1 MKLNISLKKL
11 IEVIGSNST
20 NNHDE
25 IIDSVAFDTRKIIHP
40 DSAVFFAMEGNF
52 RDGHD
57 YIEDAITKG
66 IRYLVVKTGRAK
78 PELNASFIEVENPL
92 KALQKLAA
100 YHRAKYNYPVLA
112 ITGSVG
118 KTIVKEWIYHL
129 ISGPIKV
136 VRSPKSYNSQLG
148 VALSLLEMSS
158 QHQVALIEAGISK
171 PGEMQSLLEMIQP
184 NYGIFTAIGSAHAE
198 NFESLEGKIQE
209 KSDLFTSAKSTWFNP
224 NIPLSDKQMS
234 DMNAFVVVPED
245 YKKNYLKYAPFQDK
259 ASLENLSLAVAFALH
274 LEVDKGLI
282 VERIKTLPRLALRM
296 ETFDGI
302 QGNLIINDSYNL
314 DLEALTQSLEYQLS
328 LANGRKRVAVIVADQ
343 ITDNRR
349 VELNQ
354 ILSQFDL
361 NAIYQISKDET
372 LPLDEIS
379 DSVVLIKGSR
389 SAQAQKVASLF
400 QLKKHKT
407 VVEINFSAIKENLSY
422 YRNLIEPST
431 KILIMVKAAS
441 YGSGAVKMGEFL
453 EKVGVDYLG
462 VAYAD
467 EGVELRKNGITLPIL
482 VMNAEEDGFNDIINY
497 HLEPAIYSFGML
509 ENFVKYLIMQ
519 NLENYPVHLKIDTG
533 MKRLGFEPDA
543 IHQVIDI
550 FQAQPEIKLKGVYSH
565 LADADNPVDDEF
577 TFKQIERFQ
586 KTTDILSERLSYK
599 FIRHILNTE
608 GTVRYTQAQMDMVRI
623 GIGIYGYSSNSEAQS
638 HLKPAIGWKSVIS
651 QIKKIKKGETV
662 GYSRTFIAPKDMLIA
677 VVPVGY
683 ADGFKRSLGN
693 SIGGFYVQEKWCP
706 IIGNVCMDMTMID
719 VTDITTFEGDEV
731 EIIGE
736 NQSLVNLAEKMKTI
750 PYEVLTSIS
759 RRVHRVYLE
768 E

>member
-11 IEVIGSNST
+11 IEVIGSEQT
-20 NNHDE
+20 ILVDE
-25 IIDSVAFDTRKIIHP
+25 TIDSVAFDTRKIIHP
-40 DSAVFFAMEGNF
+40 DSAVFFAMDGNF

-57 YIEDAITKG
+57 FIEDAISKG
-66 IRYLVVKTGRAK
+66 IRYLVVQKGRAK
-78 PELNASFIEVENPL
+78 VGFNAQFIEVENPL

-100 YHRAKYNYPVLA
+100 FHRQKYNYPVIA

-129 ISGPIKV
+129 ISAQMKV

-158 QHQVALIEAGISK
+158 KHQIALIEAGISK
-171 PGEMQSLLEMIQP
+171 PNEMQSLLEMIQP
-184 NYGIFTAIGSAHAE
+184 TQGIFTAIGSAHSE
-198 NFESLEGKIQE
+198 NFESLAEKIEE
-209 KSDLFTSAKSTWFNP
+209 KSKLFTGANETWFNP
-224 NIPLSDKQMS
+224 NIPLSDRQMS
-234 DMNAFVVVPED
+234 EMNAFAVAPED
-245 YKKNYLKYAPFQDK
+245 YKNYLKQAPFQDK
-259 ASLENLSLAVAFALH
+259 ASLENLSLSIAFALH
-274 LEVDKGLI
+274 LDIDKELI
-282 VERIKTLPRLALRM
+282 IERIKTLPRLALRM

-314 DLEALTQSLEYQLS
+314 DLDALTQSLEYQLS
-328 LANGRKRVAVIVADQ
+328 LANGKKRVAIIVADQ
-343 ITDNRR
+343 ITESRR
-349 VELNQ
+349 LELDQ
-354 ILSQFDL
+354 ILKQFDL
-361 NAIYQISKDET
+361 NAIYQLSKDET
-372 LPLDEIS
+372 LPLDEIN

-389 SAQAQKVASLF
+389 SAQAEKVAALF

-431 KILIMVKAAS
+431 KILVMVKAAS
-441 YGSGAVKMGEFL
+441 YGSGAIKMGEYL

-467 EGVELRKNGITLPIL
+467 EGVELRNNGITLPIL

-497 HLEPAIYSFGML
+497 QLEPAIYSFEML
-509 ENFVKYLIMQ
+509 ESFVKHLIMQ

-533 MKRLGFEPDA
+533 MRRLGFEPEN

-550 FQAQPEIKLKGVYSH
+550 LQAQPEIKLKGVYSH
-565 LADADNPVDDEF
+565 LADADNPVDDQF
-577 TFKQIERFQ
+577 TLKQIQRFREA
-586 KTTDILSERLSYK
+586 TDILSERLSYK
-599 FIRHILNTE
+599 FIKHILNTE
-608 GTVRYTQAQMDMVRI
+608 GTARYTSDQMDMVRI
-623 GIGIYGYSSNSEAQS
+623 GIGIYGYSSNPEVQQ
-638 HLKPAIGWKSVIS
+638 HLIAAIGWKSVIS
-651 QIKKIKKGETV
+651 QIKRIKEGETV
-662 GYSRTFIAPKDMLIA
+662 GYSRTFVASKDMAIA

-693 SIGGFYVQEKWCP
+693 GTGGFYVQEKWCP

-719 VTDITTFEGDEV
+719 VTDVETFEGDGV
-731 EIIGE
+731 EIIGK
-736 NQSLVNLAEKMKTI
+736 NQSLTSLSDKMETI

>member
-1 MKLNISLKKL
+1 MNLNISLKEL
-11 IEVIGSNST
+11 AEAIGSDKIT
-20 NNHDE
+20 VLDE
-25 IIDSVAFDTRKIIHP
+25 TIDSVAFDTRKIIQP
-40 DSAVFFAMEGNF
+40 DSTVFFAMEGNF

-57 YIEDAITKG
+57 FLEDAIAKG
-66 IRYLVVKTGRAK
+66 VRYLVVKNGKAR
-78 PELNASFIEVENPL
+78 PELNAYFIEVENPL

-100 YHRAKYNYPVLA
+100 YNRNRYAYPVLA

-129 ISGPIKV
+129 ISEKIKV

-158 QHQVALIEAGISK
+158 HHQVALIEAGISK
-171 PGEMQSLLEMIQP
+171 PGEMQNLQEMIRP
-184 NYGIFTAIGSAHAE
+184 NYGIFTAIGSAHSE
-198 NFESLEGKIQE
+198 NFESLKLKIQE
-209 KSDLFTSAKSTWFNP
+209 KSSLFTGATSTWFNP

-234 DMNAFVVVPED
+234 DMNAFAVAPED
-245 YKKNYLKYAPFQDK
+245 YRKNYLKHAPFQDK
-259 ASLENLSLAVAFALH
+259 ASLENLSLAIAFALH
-274 LEVDKGLI
+274 LEVDKDLI
-282 VERIKTLPRLALRM
+282 IERIKTLPRLALRM

-343 ITDNRR
+343 ITENRR

-354 ILSQFDL
+354 ILKQFDL

-372 LPLDEIS
+372 LPLDEIT

-389 SAQAQKVASLF
+389 SAQAQKIAALF

-407 VVEINFSAIKENLSY
+407 LVEINFSAIKENLSY

-431 KILIMVKAAS
+431 KILVMVKAAS
-441 YGSGAVKMGEFL
+441 YGSGAIKMGEFL
-453 EKVGVDYLG
+453 QKVGVDYLG

-467 EGVELRKNGITLPIL
+467 EGVELRNNGITLPIL

-497 HLEPAIYSFGML
+497 QLEPAIYSFAML
-509 ENFVKYLIMQ
+509 HNFIKHLIMQ
-519 NLENYPVHLKIDTG
+519 NLEDYPVHLKIDTG
-533 MKRLGFEPDA
+533 MRRLGFEPEV
-543 IHQVIDI
+543 INQVIDV
-550 FQAQPEIKLKGVYSH
+550 FQEHSEVKLKGVYSH
-565 LADADNPVDDEF
+565 LADADNAVDDKF
-577 TFKQIERFQ
+577 TLNQIKRFKDATE
-586 KTTDILSERLSYK
+586 ILSERIPYK
-599 FIRHILNTE
+599 FIKHILNTE
-608 GTVRYTQAQMDMVRI
+608 GTARYTNAQMDMVRI
-623 GIGIYGYSSNSEAQS
+623 GIGIYGYSSNPEVQQ
-638 HLKPAIGWKSVIS
+638 HLIPAIGWKSVIS

-662 GYSRTFIAPKDMLIA
+662 GYSRTFVAPKDMSIA

-693 SIGGFYVQEKWCP
+693 GIGGFYVQEKWCP

-719 VTDITTFEGDEV
+719 VSDVDTMEGDGV

-736 NQSLVNLAEKMKTI
+736 NQSLASLSDKMETI